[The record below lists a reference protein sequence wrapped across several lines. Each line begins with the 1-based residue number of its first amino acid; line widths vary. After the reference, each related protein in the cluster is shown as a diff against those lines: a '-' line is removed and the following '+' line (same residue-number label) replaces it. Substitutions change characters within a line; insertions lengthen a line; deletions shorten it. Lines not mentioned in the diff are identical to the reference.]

1 MAKKLTLNDI
11 FNDDDFGL
19 LDLTAEVST
28 LKTDDKRLIDSFAE
42 INDFFDKHNKEP
54 NSSSMSEYALMA
66 RLKNFQDNDTQK
78 QILKPFDKHNLLGF
92 VTDDNSSINDVLN
105 DNDAFGLLN
114 SDDDLDIFKIKHIAK
129 IEDRIG
135 TDFVAKRK
143 PIKEEEFKKYEVLFQ
158 KVHKQLKQ
166 GKRQIKPFKN
176 AENFLEEGRY
186 YILDGIL
193 LFLEKANFDRNQKN
207 QAKNTLRRKDGR
219 TKIIFENATSSDM
232 LYRSLGKALHNNGQM
247 ITNINEPYNADIF
260 VSPDD
265 IKQQDKPLGWIYI
278 LKSKSSN
285 PKIANIKDLHKIGF
299 SSVAVNARIKN
310 AKNEATYLF
319 SEVEEI
325 ATYKIYNRDANKL
338 ENLLHRFFANACLD
352 IDLYNEKGQR
362 FNPREWFVV
371 PIEVINQAID
381 LILKGDIVNY
391 KYNAKYQTI
400 NKYQ

>member
-1 MAKKLTLNDI
+1 MAKKLTLDDI

-19 LDLTAEVST
+19 LDLTTEVST

-42 INDFFDKHNKEP
+42 INNFFDKHNREP
-54 NSSSMSEYALMA
+54 NLSSMSEYGLMA
-66 RLKNFQDNDTQK
+66 RLKIFRDNDTQK

-92 VTDDNSSINDVLN
+92 VETDNLSIDDVLN

-129 IEDRIG
+129 IEDRTQ

-143 PIKEEEFKKYEVLFQ
+143 PIKEQDFKKYEIKFQ

-193 LFLEKANFDRNQKN
+193 LFLETANFDRNQKN

-219 TKIIFENATSSDM
+219 TKIIFENATSSNM

-260 VSPDD
+260 VNPDD
-265 IKQQDKPLGWIYI
+265 INQQDKPLGWIYI
-278 LKSKSSN
+278 LKSKSNN

-319 SEVEEI
+319 SEVEEV
-325 ATYKIYNRDANKL
+325 ATYKIYNSNANKL

-352 IDLYNEKGQR
+352 IDLFNETGQR
-362 FNPREWFVV
+362 FNPREWFIV
-371 PIEVINQAID
+371 PIEIINQAID

-400 NKYQ
+400 NKC

>member
-1 MAKKLTLNDI
+1 MAKKLTLDDI

-42 INDFFDKHNKEP
+42 INNFFDKHNREP
-54 NSSSMSEYALMA
+54 NLSSMSEYGLMA
-66 RLKNFQDNDTQK
+66 RLKIFRDNDTQK

-92 VTDDNSSINDVLN
+92 VETDNLSIDDVLN

-129 IEDRIG
+129 IEDRTQ

-143 PIKEEEFKKYEVLFQ
+143 PIKEQDFKKYEIKFQ

-186 YILDGIL
+186 YILDGVL
-193 LFLEKANFDRNQKN
+193 LFLETANFDRNQKN

-219 TKIIFENATSSDM
+219 TKIIFENATSSNM

-247 ITNINEPYNADIF
+247 ITDINEPYNADIF
-260 VSPDD
+260 VNPDD
-265 IKQQDKPLGWIYI
+265 INQQDKPLGWIYI
-278 LKSKSSN
+278 LKSKSNN

-325 ATYKIYNRDANKL
+325 ATYKIYNSNANKL

-352 IDLYNEKGQR
+352 IDLFNETGQR
-362 FNPREWFVV
+362 FNPREWFIV
-371 PIEVINQAID
+371 PIEIINQAID

-400 NKYQ
+400 NKC